1 MNILFVCSRNRLR
14 SPTAERVFFGTPGI
28 HVRSAG
34 TAKDAENPIARD
46 DIEWADLIFVMERH
60 HRKNILEKF
69 RTQTKIVTLGIPDH
83 FEFMDPD
90 LIEIL
95 QAKITPHLERH
106 IKHSEGHHE

>member
-14 SPTAERVFFGTPGI
+14 SPTAERVFFDTPGI
-28 HVRSAG
+28 QVRSAG

-69 RTQTKIVTLGIPDH
+69 RTRTKIITLGIPDH
-83 FEFMDPD
+83 YEFMDPD
-90 LIEIL
+90 LIEML
-95 QAKITPHLERH
+95 QAKVTPYLEPYITQD
-106 IKHSEGHHE
+106 

>member
-14 SPTAERVFFGTPGI
+14 SPTAERTFYGTSGI
-28 HVRSAG
+28 NVRSAG
-34 TAKDAENPIARD
+34 TAKDADNPLSRD
-46 DIEWADLIFVMERH
+46 DIEWADLIIVMERH

-69 RTQTKIVTLGIPDH
+69 RTQTKIITLGIPDN

-95 QAKITPHLERH
+95 QAKVMPYLEPY
-106 IKHSEGHHE
+106 IIQE

>member
-14 SPTAERVFFGTPGI
+14 SPTAERVFFDTPGI
-28 HVRSAG
+28 NVRSAG

-46 DIEWADLIFVMERH
+46 DIEWADLILVMERH

-69 RTQTKIVTLGIPDH
+69 RTRTKIITLGIPDH
-83 FEFMDPD
+83 YDFMDPD

-95 QAKITPHLERH
+95 QAKVTLYLEPHITQD
-106 IKHSEGHHE
+106 

>member
-1 MNILFVCSRNRLR
+1 M
-14 SPTAERVFFGTPGI
+14 FFGTPGI
-28 HVRSAG
+28 QVRSAG

-69 RTQTKIVTLGIPDH
+69 RTQTKIITLGIPDNYD
-83 FEFMDPD
+83 FMDPD

-95 QAKITPHLERH
+95 QAKVTPYLEPYITD
-106 IKHSEGHHE
+106 

>member
-28 HVRSAG
+28 NVRSAG
-34 TAKDAENPIARD
+34 TAKDAENVIARD

-69 RTQTKIVTLGIPDH
+69 RTRTKIITPRIVVLGIPDH
-83 FEFMDPD
+83 YEFMDSD

-95 QAKITPHLERH
+95 QAKVTPYLEPYITD
-106 IKHSEGHHE
+106 

>member
-14 SPTAERVFFGTPGI
+14 SPTAERVFFDTPGI
-28 HVRSAG
+28 QVRSAG

-69 RTQTKIVTLGIPDH
+69 RTRTKIITLGIPDH
-83 FEFMDPD
+83 YEFMDPD
-90 LIEIL
+90 LIEML
-95 QAKITPHLERH
+95 QAKVTPYLEPYITAD
-106 IKHSEGHHE
+106 

>member
-14 SPTAERVFFGTPGI
+14 SPTAERTFFGTPGI
-28 HVRSAG
+28 SVRSAG

-69 RTQTKIVTLGIPDH
+69 RTRTKIVALGIPDNY
-83 FEFMDPD
+83 EFMDPD

-95 QAKITPHLERH
+95 QEKVTPYLEPYITN
-106 IKHSEGHHE
+106 